1 MDEICNVYNVFES
14 QYENYLEMVAASNE
28 LINNVEQNLYTVN
41 MHFLMIEKIFM
52 NIYMLWEKF
61 LEDSFVLY
69 MTGKSDMQGIIYNR
83 YACPV
88 DKEHAYE
95 ILKGTKQYPD
105 WTNLQE
111 VITLAKLYFESSGP
125 YNLLSSMPVEFNE
138 MKTVRNKI
146 SHMSIQSERKFNNLV
161 IQKTSNGTIKSAG
174 AFLNQFKENS
184 ITYFEYYTT
193 TLFDYVKAIVN
204 TDIE

>member
-69 MTGKSDMQGIIYNR
+69 MTGKSDMQGITYNR

-88 DKEHAYE
+88 DKEYAYE

-111 VITLAKLYFESSGP
+111 VITLAKLYFEFSGP

-161 IQKTSNGTIKSAG
+161 IQKTSNATIKSAG

-193 TLFDYVKAIVN
+193 TLLDYVKAIVN

>member
-69 MTGKSDMQGIIYNR
+69 MTGKSDMQGITYNR
-83 YACPV
+83 YVCPV